1 MKRFIHNVDENR
13 VIINDEEIDFDLFKK
28 LEPDYDPPKDQRTR
42 VYIQEREHYKSNGS
56 TIIPLPMPWEDGDR
70 FISRLNEFKNYK
82 KIYDDEA
89 RIESERIR
97 KVRSFLG
104 KQK

>member
-1 MKRFIHNVDENR
+1 MNRFIHNVDEDR
-13 VIINDEEIDFDLFKK
+13 IIINNESIDFQLFKK
-28 LEPDYDPPKDQRTR
+28 LEPDYDPPHDQRTR
-42 VYIQEREHYKSNGS
+42 VYIQNQEHYKSNGS
-56 TIIPLPMPWEDGDR
+56 KIIPLPIPWEDGDR
-70 FISRLNEFKNYK
+70 FISRLNEFRNYK

-97 KVRSFLG
+97 KVRKFID